1 MSADPEKSA
10 LKRRAI
16 ERMFEHARQ
25 PVSELPT
32 VRAVLDAAS
41 NRIAK
46 TVSDAIGHDIQV
58 SSAIAQEVTPLEA
71 VVRCEA
77 LVAVEYRVQPWAFS
91 GIAGL
96 APELVFGW
104 LDSMFGGD
112 GSAPP
117 PALARQLTEIEAQ
130 IARHL
135 AQAALEAFRIELSE
149 YARMSTSTDA
159 VRWGIRGQEP
169 AGHGENVLLVE
180 IAFAPGDRTILV
192 MLPLPM
198 LEDARSRLVAHEVP
212 EAAPADP
219 DWKRCF
225 RNNVLASDV
234 ELVAAAEG
242 PAMTLRD
249 VALLEVGT
257 MIEVEAAAFQDVA
270 IECSGEAVF
279 HGRLGQSKGYF
290 TISIEGAMTR
300 AAAGQPD
307 DASHETVFS

>member
-1 MSADPEKSA
+1 MRAPHDDLRCVRYLQRSETADDAPIHRADRIPRAVGVARQMSADPEKSA

-117 PALARQLTEIEAQ
+117 PALAR
-130 IARHL
+130 
-135 AQAALEAFRIELSE
+135 
-149 YARMSTSTDA
+149 
-159 VRWGIRGQEP
+159 
-169 AGHGENVLLVE
+169 
-180 IAFAPGDRTILV
+180 
-192 MLPLPM
+192 
-198 LEDARSRLVAHEVP
+198 
-212 EAAPADP
+212 
-219 DWKRCF
+219 
-225 RNNVLASDV
+225 
-234 ELVAAAEG
+234 
-242 PAMTLRD
+242 
-249 VALLEVGT
+249 
-257 MIEVEAAAFQDVA
+257 
-270 IECSGEAVF
+270 
-279 HGRLGQSKGYF
+279 
-290 TISIEGAMTR
+290 
-300 AAAGQPD
+300 
-307 DASHETVFS
+307 